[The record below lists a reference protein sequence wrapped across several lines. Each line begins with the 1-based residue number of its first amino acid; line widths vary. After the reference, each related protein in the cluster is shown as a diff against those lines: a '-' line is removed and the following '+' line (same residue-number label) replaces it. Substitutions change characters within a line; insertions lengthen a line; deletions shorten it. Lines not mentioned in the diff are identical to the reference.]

1 MRYINWHFTF
11 LQVYL
16 LTQAVIQW
24 APCFCGWQ
32 HSDCIVWITLLD
44 DDDGDDDDLTIKWAN
59 MWRFRM
65 AVNLLQPAK
74 HSVYRALSGVA
85 LGAIGSQ
92 RQTSC
97 SDRFRSCYWL
107 SATYIDGNPPTAR
120 RFFKTRQLQ
129 LSPVLVLGICVWGL
143 MVSHHSWRRIT
154 AILYKRIRRISGSI
168 LTRKSKAFTLNESV
182 IERGRK
188 TLTIFG
194 LEIVVSPKRYTRED
208 QSCHWSLKV

>member
-1 MRYINWHFTF
+1 MMVMMMIWRSWEIQSNELICEDSVWLLIYYSLQSIPYIEHCQGSPWVQLVRRDRHLAATDSG
-11 LQVYL
+11 
-16 LTQAVIQW
+16 AVIGCQPRILT
-24 APCFCGWQ
+24 AI
-32 HSDCIVWITLLD
+32 HLL
-44 DDDGDDDDLTIKWAN
+44 
-59 MWRFRM
+59 
-65 AVNLLQPAK
+65 
-74 HSVYRALSGVA
+74 
-85 LGAIGSQ
+85 
-92 RQTSC
+92 
-97 SDRFRSCYWL
+97 
-107 SATYIDGNPPTAR
+107 TAR